1 MLMVTLSVMLKQE
14 SFIFI
19 INLQLYGFCCA
30 TLRNPDSQ
38 EVNSNLSFLLKAYPS
53 LKEQT
58 PLCPPRSKVNYMTM
72 SVKPVLSLM
81 ALKKVMI
88 KSKVKAIIA

>member
-1 MLMVTLSVMLKQE
+1 MEK
-14 SFIFI
+14 
-19 INLQLYGFCCA
+19 
-30 TLRNPDSQ
+30 
-38 EVNSNLSFLLKAYPS
+38 K
-53 LKEQT
+53 KQT
-58 PLCPPRSKVNYMTM
+58 PLCPPRSKVNYMTT